1 MSHSSV
7 VYQIYWKGYR
17 FWFIEIFYG
26 WVSRRD
32 LLYPATHHTQNQSMK
47 SVAAEGLDIKNFWSR
62 LALINE
68 SYIKPPEPHMPPQT
82 NPNLLF
88 PLPLSYLSTPENPP
102 RPCILRNQILK
113 GGGDWNGGYK
123 RWKALRWSRESHE
136 PENCGIFKFSKLCKN
151 NSSIPTTIPP
161 CYTKLISLKPPF
173 PSKQRKPWFPFS
185 SSNLTSPFLMF

>member
-1 MSHSSV
+1 
-7 VYQIYWKGYR
+7 
-17 FWFIEIFYG
+17 
-26 WVSRRD
+26 
-32 LLYPATHHTQNQSMK
+32 MK

-123 RWKALRWSRESHE
+123 R
-136 PENCGIFKFSKLCKN
+136 
-151 NSSIPTTIPP
+151 
-161 CYTKLISLKPPF
+161 
-173 PSKQRKPWFPFS
+173 
-185 SSNLTSPFLMF
+185 